1 MFKTKEMNMKQIV
14 ITIVAAVMFTST
26 AMAQDQEKGKKK
38 EEMIKHRTEKM
49 VKDYNLDDKQA
60 KQLLELNTKYADQMR
75 PRHHG
80 PHGGHHGMKG
90 DCPEPPKGDCQEAS
104 KCDKKCECQ
113 KSSKC
118 EKKCEGQK
126 PSKEEMKAKHQERME
141 SMKAYDA
148 ELQKILT
155 PDQYK
160 NYQADKEK
168 HHKKGPRPQPKD

>member
-1 MFKTKEMNMKQIV
+1 
-14 ITIVAAVMFTST
+14 
-26 AMAQDQEKGKKK
+26 
-38 EEMIKHRTEKM
+38 
-49 VKDYNLDDKQA
+49 
-60 KQLLELNTKYADQMR
+60 
-75 PRHHG
+75 
-80 PHGGHHGMKG
+80 MKG

-118 EKKCEGQK
+118 KKKCEGQK